1 MKKAS
6 VILSSALVLGTLL
19 AGCGN
24 NNNAGNAAA
33 TTAPAAATTAPAAD
47 ATNAPAANAG
57 TETGKYQDGTYY
69 GTVDVDAETG
79 WQTFV
84 LLTVEGG
91 KITKADW
98 NAFNTKTAGDLK
110 KKVSEDGNYGLVK
123 IGGAQ
128 SEWHEQAA
136 KAEAFLIEKQDP
148 AALAFDAEGHTDA
161 VSGVSVH
168 VSDFVG
174 AAQAALA
181 AGPVQVGPYKDGG
194 YKAEGEMDAESGWKS
209 TVAVSVAGGNVVA
222 VNFSG
227 VNAAGDD
234 KKQYSV
240 DGKYG
245 MKAGGASAEWHEE
258 IALAEKYFLENKGT
272 APTLDA
278 EGKTDAISGVSIHV
292 GEYFTLAQKALE
304 GAK

>member
-24 NNNAGNAAA
+24 NNNNAANTA
-33 TTAPAAATTAPAAD
+33 ATNAPAETTAPAATNSGNATAE
-47 ATNAPAANAG
+47 AG
-57 TETGKYQDGTYY
+57 QYQDGTYY
-69 GTVDVDAETG
+69 GTAPADEETG
-79 WQTFV
+79 WQSFV

-98 NAFNTKTAGDLK
+98 DAFNVKNAGDLK
-110 KKVSEDGNYGLVK
+110 KKVSEDGNYGLVSK
-123 IGGAQ
+123 GGAQ
-128 SEWHEQAA
+128 AEWHEQAA
-136 KAEAFLIEKQDP
+136 NAEAFLIEKQDP
-148 AALAFDAEGHTDA
+148 AAVVVNAEGKTDA
-161 VSGVSVH
+161 ISGVSVG
-168 VSDFVG
+168 VSDFVA

-181 AGPVQVGPYKDGG
+181 AGPTEAGPYKDGG

-209 TVAVSVAGGNVVA
+209 TVALTVANGNIVA
-222 VNFSG
+222 ANFSG

-258 IALAEKYFLENKGT
+258 IALAEKYFLDNKGT

-278 EGKTDAISGVSIHV
+278 EGKTDAISGVSINV
-292 GEYFTLAQKALE
+292 GEYFTLAEKALE

>member
-24 NNNAGNAAA
+24 NNGNNAAPTNAPAESTAPAA
-33 TTAPAAATTAPAAD
+33 TTAPAASD
-47 ATNAPAANAG
+47 AG
-57 TETGKYQDGTYY
+57 TAETGKYQDGTYY
-69 GTVDVDAETG
+69 GTIEADPETG
-79 WQTFV
+79 WQTYA

-98 NAFNTKTAGDLK
+98 NAFNIKTAGDLK
-110 KKVSEDGNYGLVK
+110 KKVSEDGKYGLVEK
-123 IGGAQ
+123 GGAQ
-128 SEWHEQAA
+128 AEWHEQAA
-136 KAEAFLIEKQDP
+136 KAEAYLIEKQDP
-148 AALAFDAEGHTDA
+148 AAIAVNAEGKTDA
-161 VSGVSVH
+161 ISGVSVH

-181 AGPVQVGPYKDGG
+181 AGPAQAGPYKDGG
-194 YKAEGEMDAESGWKS
+194 YFAEGEMDKESGWKS
-209 TVAVSVAGGNVVA
+209 TVALTVANGNIVA

-234 KKQYSV
+234 KKQYSI

-245 MKAGGASAEWHEE
+245 MKAGGAAAEWHEE
-258 IALAEKYFLENKGT
+258 IALAEKYFLENKGA
-272 APTLDA
+272 APKLDA

-292 GEYFTLAQKALE
+292 GEYFTLAEKALE

>member
-6 VILSSALVLGTLL
+6 VILSSALLLGVL

-24 NNNAGNAAA
+24 NTNNAPAATNAPAE
-33 TTAPAAATTAPAAD
+33 TTAPAA
-47 ATNAPAANAG
+47 NSANAA
-57 TETGKYQDGTYY
+57 TETAKYQDGTYY
-69 GTVDVDAETG
+69 GTIEADAETG
-79 WQTFV
+79 WQTYV

-91 KITKADW
+91 KITKANWD
-98 NAFNTKTAGDLK
+98 AFNVKNAGDLK
-110 KKVSEDGNYGLVK
+110 KKVSEDGKYGLVEK
-123 IGGAQ
+123 GGAQ
-128 SEWHEQAA
+128 AEWHEQAA

-148 AALAFDAEGHTDA
+148 AALTFDAEGKTDA

-168 VSDFVG
+168 VNDFVV

-181 AGPVQVGPYKDGG
+181 AGPVEAGAYKDGG
-194 YKAEGEMDAESGWKS
+194 YVAEGEMDAESGWKS
-209 TVAVSVAGGNVVA
+209 TVALSVANGNIVA
-222 VNFSG
+222 VKFSG

-245 MKAGGASAEWHEE
+245 MKAGGATAEWHEE
-258 IALAEKYFLENKGT
+258 IAKAEAYFLENKGA
-272 APTLDA
+272 APALDA

-292 GEYFTLAQKALE
+292 GEYFTLAEKALE

>member
-6 VILSSALVLGTLL
+6 VLLSSALVLGTLL

-24 NNNAGNAAA
+24 DKNAGNAAS
-33 TTAPAAATTAPAAD
+33 TTAPAATEAPAAE
-47 ATNAPAANAG
+47 ATASAAPAA
-57 TETGKYQDGTYY
+57 ETGKYQDGTYY
-69 GTVDVDAETG
+69 GTVDVDPETD
-79 WQTFV
+79 WQTFAI
-84 LLTVEGG
+84 LTVEGG

-98 NAFNTKTAGDLK
+98 DAFNTKTAGDLK
-110 KKVSEDGNYGLVK
+110 KKVSEDGKYGLVEK
-123 IGGAQ
+123 GGAQ
-128 SEWHEQAA
+128 AEWHEQAA
-136 KAEAFLIEKQDP
+136 KAEAFLVEKQDP
-148 AALAFDAEGHTDA
+148 AALAVNAEGKTDA
-161 VSGVSVH
+161 ISGVSVH

-181 AGPVQVGPYKDGG
+181 AGPTEAGPYKDGG

-209 TVAVSVAGGNVVA
+209 TVALTVADGNVVA

>member
-33 TTAPAAATTAPAAD
+33 TNAPAAATTAPAAD

-110 KKVSEDGNYGLVK
+110 KKYLKTATTVWLKLAVLNPNGMN
-123 IGGAQ
+123 
-128 SEWHEQAA
+128 
-136 KAEAFLIEKQDP
+136 KQ
-148 AALAFDAEGHTDA
+148 LKLKL
-161 VSGVSVH
+161 S
-168 VSDFVG
+168 
-174 AAQAALA
+174 
-181 AGPVQVGPYKDGG
+181 
-194 YKAEGEMDAESGWKS
+194 
-209 TVAVSVAGGNVVA
+209 
-222 VNFSG
+222 
-227 VNAAGDD
+227 
-234 KKQYSV
+234 
-240 DGKYG
+240 
-245 MKAGGASAEWHEE
+245 
-258 IALAEKYFLENKGT
+258 
-272 APTLDA
+272 
-278 EGKTDAISGVSIHV
+278 
-292 GEYFTLAQKALE
+292 
-304 GAK
+304 

>member
-24 NNNAGNAAA
+24 NNTADNAAA
-33 TTAPAAATTAPAAD
+33 TNAPAAATTAPAAE
-47 ATNAPAANAG
+47 ATTAANAG

-69 GTVDVDAETG
+69 GTVDADAETG
-79 WQTFV
+79 WQTFA

-98 NAFNTKTAGDLK
+98 NAFNVKNAGDLK

-136 KAEAFLIEKQDP
+136 LAEAYLIEKQDP
-148 AALAFDAEGHTDA
+148 AALTVDAEGKTDA

-174 AAQAALA
+174 AAQAAIA
-181 AGPVQVGPYKDGG
+181 AGPVAAGPYKDGG
-194 YKAEGEMDAESGWKS
+194 YKAEGEMDATSGWKS
-209 TVAVSVAGGNVVA
+209 TVAVSVANGNIVA

-245 MKAGGASAEWHEE
+245 MKAGGAAAEWHEE
-258 IALAEKYFLENKGT
+258 IALAEKYFLENQGT

>member
-24 NNNAGNAAA
+24 NNEAANTAA
-33 TTAPAAATTAPAAD
+33 TNAPAATAAPEATTAPAAD
-47 ATNAPAANAG
+47 AG
-57 TETGKYQDGTYY
+57 TEAGAYQDGTYF
-69 GTVDVDAETG
+69 GTIEADAETG
-79 WQTFV
+79 WQTYA

-98 NAFNTKTAGDLK
+98 NAFNVNNAGDLK
-110 KKVSEDGNYGLVK
+110 KKVSEDGKYGLVEK
-123 IGGAQ
+123 GGAQ
-128 SEWHEQAA
+128 AEWHEQAA
-136 KAEAFLIEKQDP
+136 AAEAYLIEKQDP
-148 AALAFDAEGHTDA
+148 AAITVDAEGHTDA
-161 VSGVSVH
+161 ISGVSVH
-168 VSDFVG
+168 VNDFIA

-181 AGPVQVGPYKDGG
+181 AGPAEVGPYKDGG
-194 YKAEGEMDAESGWKS
+194 YHAEGEMDAESGWKS
-209 TVAVSVAGGNVVA
+209 TVDVTVAGGNVVA
-222 VNFSG
+222 VKFSG
-227 VNAAGDD
+227 LNAAGDD
-234 KKQYSV
+234 KKQFSI

-245 MKAGGASAEWHEE
+245 MKAGGASSEWHEQAE
-258 IALAEKYFLENKGT
+258 LAEAYFLDNKGA

-292 GEYFTLAQKALE
+292 GEYFTLAEKALE

>member
-24 NNNAGNAAA
+24 NNNANNAAATA
-33 TTAPAAATTAPAAD
+33 TTAPAAEATT
-47 ATNAPAANAG
+47 APAANAG
-57 TETGKYQDGTYY
+57 TETAKYADGTYY
-69 GTVDVDAETG
+69 GTVDADPETG
-79 WQTFV
+79 WQTFA

-91 KITKADW
+91 KITAADW
-98 NAFNTKTAGDLK
+98 DGFNVKNAGDLK
-110 KKVSEDGNYGLVK
+110 KKFSADGKYGLVEK
-123 IGGAQ
+123 GGAQ
-128 SEWHEQAA
+128 AEWHEQAA
-136 KAEAFLIEKQDP
+136 KAEAFLVEKQDP
-148 AALAFDAEGHTDA
+148 AAITVDTEGHTDA

-168 VSDFVG
+168 VNDFVA

-194 YKAEGEMDAESGWKS
+194 YTAEGEMDADSGWKS
-209 TVAVSVAGGNVVA
+209 TVALTVAGGNIVA
-222 VNFSG
+222 ANFSG

-258 IALAEKYFLENKGT
+258 IALAEKYFLDNKGA

-292 GEYFTLAQKALE
+292 GEYFTLAEKALE

>member
-19 AGCGN
+19 AGCGD
-24 NNNAGNAAA
+24 NNNAANNAAGN
-33 TTAPAAATTAPAAD
+33 T
-47 ATNAPAANAG
+47 ATNAPAASEAPATNSGNTA
-57 TETGKYQDGTYY
+57 ETGQYQDGTYFA
-69 GTVDVDAETG
+69 TVPVDAETG
-79 WQTFV
+79 WQTFA

-91 KITKADW
+91 KITAADW
-98 NAFNTKTAGDLK
+98 NAFNVNNAGDLK
-110 KKVSEDGNYGLVK
+110 KKVSEDGKYGLVEK
-123 IGGAQ
+123 GGAQ
-128 SEWHEQAA
+128 AEWHEQAA

-148 AALAFDAEGHTDA
+148 AAIAFDGEGHTDA

-168 VSDFVG
+168 VNDFVE
-174 AAQAALA
+174 AATAALA
-181 AGPVQVGPYKDGG
+181 AGPVEVGPYKDGG
-194 YKAEGEMDAESGWKS
+194 YHAEGEMDADSGWKS
-209 TVAVSVAGGNVVA
+209 TVDVTVAGGNVVA
-222 VNFSG
+222 VKFSG
-227 VNAAGDD
+227 LNANNED
-234 KKQYSV
+234 KKQYSI

-258 IALAEKYFLENKGT
+258 IEKAEDYYLQNGA

-292 GEYFTLAQKALE
+292 GEYFTLVEKALE

>member
-24 NNNAGNAAA
+24 NNDGKNAAA
-33 TTAPAAATTAPAAD
+33 TNAPVESTAPAATD
-47 ATNAPAANAG
+47 AG
-57 TETGKYQDGTYY
+57 TATAETGKYQDGTYY
-69 GTVDVDAETG
+69 GTAPADEKTG
-79 WQTFV
+79 WQSFV

-98 NAFNTKTAGDLK
+98 DAFNVKNAGDLK
-110 KKVSEDGNYGLVK
+110 KKVSEDGKYGLVSK
-123 IGGAQ
+123 GGGQA
-128 SEWHEQAA
+128 EWHEQAA

-148 AALAFDAEGHTDA
+148 AAVVVNAEGKTDA
-161 VSGVSVH
+161 ISGVSVG
-168 VSDFVG
+168 VSDFV
-174 AAQAALA
+174 AASQAALA
-181 AGPVQVGPYKDGG
+181 AGPTEVGPYKDGG
-194 YKAEGEMDAESGWKS
+194 YTAEGEMDAESGWKS
-209 TVAVSVAGGNVVA
+209 TVAITVAGGNIVA
-222 VNFSG
+222 ANFSG

-245 MKAGGASAEWHEE
+245 MKAGGAAAEWHEE
-258 IALAEKYFLENKGT
+258 IALAEKYFLDNKGA
-272 APTLDA
+272 APTMDA

-292 GEYFTLAQKALE
+292 GEYFTLAEKALE

>member
-24 NNNAGNAAA
+24 NNAANTAPTNAPAE
-33 TTAPAAATTAPAAD
+33 TTAPAATDA
-47 ATNAPAANAG
+47 ATNAPAEAG
-57 TETGKYQDGTYY
+57 QYQDGTYF
-69 GTVDVDAETG
+69 GTIEADAETG
-79 WQTFV
+79 WQTYA

-98 NAFNTKTAGDLK
+98 NAFNVKNAGDLK
-110 KKVSEDGNYGLVK
+110 KKVSEDGNYGLVAK
-123 IGGAQ
+123 GGAQ
-128 SEWHEQAA
+128 AEWHEQAA
-136 KAEAFLIEKQDP
+136 KAEAYLIEKQDP
-148 AALAFDAEGHTDA
+148 AAITTDAEGHTDA
-161 VSGVSVH
+161 ISGVSVH
-168 VSDFVG
+168 VNDFTA

-181 AGPVQVGPYKDGG
+181 AGPAEAGSYKDGG
-194 YKAEGEMDAESGWKS
+194 YTAEGEMDATSGWKS
-209 TVAVSVAGGNVVA
+209 TVALTVANGNVVA
-222 VNFSG
+222 VKFSG

-234 KKQYSV
+234 KQYSV

-245 MKAGGASAEWHEE
+245 MKAGGAQSEWHEQ
-258 IALAEKYFLENKGT
+258 IAQAEKYFLENKGA
-272 APTLDA
+272 APALDA

-292 GEYFTLAQKALE
+292 GEYFTLAEKALE